1 MNSQLIVKNIKN
13 LVKLCPIEKIQ
24 LYDQELVLVVK
35 SQLLYDILLFFKYHI
50 SYQFNILTC
59 ITGVDYPNNKHRFK
73 LVYDLLSI
81 RYNIRLRI
89 NTFTHELCG
98 IDSCDRLY
106 FTAGWYECEI

>member
-59 ITGVDYPNNKHRFK
+59 ITGVDYPNNKYRFK
-73 LVYDLLSI
+73 LVYDL
-81 RYNIRLRI
+81 
-89 NTFTHELCG
+89 
-98 IDSCDRLY
+98 
-106 FTAGWYECEI
+106 